1 MQLEVGK
8 YYKTR
13 DGRKVGPM
21 LRYGRV
27 VEGYEAFHTGP
38 ESGSHW
44 RASDGLSYPE
54 NNVSEIPSNDLIAE
68 WHDEPA
74 RTTLSAI
81 DHLRKAAEL
90 FLADGNDKAAFDVLG
105 VVLDHE

>member
-1 MQLEVGK
+1 MQLEEGK

-21 LRYGRV
+21 IDLDNGSSDPWKAYLPG
-27 VEGYEAFHTGP
+27 EEITYWHD
-38 ESGSHW
+38 SGSHW
-44 RASDGLSYPE
+44 GDIR
-54 NNVSEIPSNDLIAE
+54 PSDLIAE
-68 WHDEPA
+68 WTDEL
-74 RTTLSAI
+74 TAI

-90 FLADGNDKAAFDVLG
+90 FLAAGNDKAAFDVLG